1 LVINEKGEFLDFDLT
16 PGNVADNNHGLL
28 KSILKKITGLCF
40 GDKGYATTLWK
51 DFYENGLKIVTKTKG
66 KTKAELMTLQ
76 ERYMLLKRPIIES
89 VNDVFTSVFYLEHS
103 NSNNALTH
111 MLSFVCAYCFYPEK
125 PSVNFPKSMFKKDS
139 H

>member
-1 LVINEKGEFLDFDLT
+1 MINEKGEFLDFDLT